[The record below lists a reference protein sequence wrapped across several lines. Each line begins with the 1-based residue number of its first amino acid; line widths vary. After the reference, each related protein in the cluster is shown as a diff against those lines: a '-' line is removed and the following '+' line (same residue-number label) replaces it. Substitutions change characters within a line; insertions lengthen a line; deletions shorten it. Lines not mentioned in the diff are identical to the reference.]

1 MTDRIDDPITVL
13 LVEDNP
19 GDVRLIRDAFEQL
32 STETTI
38 HVATDG
44 DEALEFLTECR
55 DSDPDSV
62 PDLVLL
68 DLNLPRMTGLEFLET
83 IKDDATLARIPV
95 LVLTSSEAVED
106 VLDSYELSANAYLT
120 KPTDPDEYAAM
131 VEAVAEFWLQKAALP
146 PIFS

>member
-1 MTDRIDDPITVL
+1 MTDRIDDPIDVL

-19 GDVRLIRDAFEQL
+19 GDVRLTQEAFKQL
-32 STETTI
+32 SIETTI

-44 DEALEFLTECR
+44 DDALEFLTKRR
-55 DSDPDSV
+55 DSDPDTV

-68 DLNLPRMTGLEFLET
+68 DLNLPRMNGLEFLET
-83 IKDDATLARIPV
+83 IKDDATLTRIPV

-120 KPTDPDEYAAM
+120 KPTDPTEYEET

-146 PIFS
+146 PVSS

>member
-1 MTDRIDDPITVL
+1 MTDRFDDPIEIL

-19 GDVRLIRDAFEQL
+19 GDVRLTQEAFKQL

-44 DEALEFLTECR
+44 DEALEFLTDRR
-55 DSDPDSV
+55 DSDPDTV

-68 DLNLPRMTGLEFLET
+68 DLNLPRMNGLEFLET
-83 IKDDATLARIPV
+83 IKGDATLTRIPV

-106 VLDSYELSANAYLT
+106 ILESYELSANAYLT
-120 KPTDPDEYAAM
+120 KPTDPAEYAAM
-131 VEAVAEFWLQKAALP
+131 VEAVSEFWLHKAALP
-146 PIFS
+146 PISP